1 MKYLILPL
9 LVACTPGIPG
19 ARSAR
24 DVAQGTTAEV
34 LALWSALGREDPP
47 QRCVDWLDE
56 LQYAVVDDDAFVVA
70 CGRCAAGAP
79 ADECSTERYAPA
91 WACFVTPGGAPTA
104 VISDRRPAD
113 QIPRLLVH
121 EGTHALQQ
129 CTGTPF
135 FEEGLP

>member
-1 MKYLILPL
+1 MKYLILL
-9 LVACTPGIPG
+9 LLTACTPGIPG

-24 DVAQGTTAEV
+24 NVAQGTTAEV
-34 LALWSALGREDPP
+34 LAVWSSLGREDPP
-47 QRCVDWLDE
+47 QRCVDYLDE
-56 LQYAVVDDDAFVVA
+56 LQVAVVDDDAFVIA
-70 CGRCAAGAP
+70 CGRCAAEAP
-79 ADECSTERYAPA
+79 NCSTERYGPA

-121 EGTHALQQ
+121 EGAHALQQ
-129 CTGTPF
+129 CTGTGY